1 MTGANAPSNAQW
13 YICKQASGNC
23 LIVNLMVDI
32 ADLELNQSIESWGP
46 FPSQNEAIA
55 KRVGLIRAGKCI
67 PA

>member
-1 MTGANAPSNAQW
+1 MTASNAQW

-23 LIVNLMVDI
+23 LIVNLMVEL